1 MERSTSGKTGEHSV
15 SVIKRLNVP
24 IMPMNNLKTNN
35 IFTFNLKRKKNKIL
49 NLKINQ

>member
-35 IFTFNLKRKKNKIL
+35 IFTKVASKVSP
-49 NLKINQ
+49 KIN